1 MAFAVSPSATLGCVV
16 ALEPSLC
23 PLLVCLRA
31 GGAGGGSRVVSLWH
45 PLDEGTV
52 RVVDFV
58 LPAAVE
64 CWSGV
69 WDTRLGPQNPLGPL
83 GLSQAELWEGAAAL
97 GLSVG
102 SC

>member
-1 MAFAVSPSATLGCVV
+1 MPADPGHLVGVSAELQGVGGSLLCGFCCPPVPLFGM
-16 ALEPSLC
+16 ALEPWLC

-31 GGAGGGSRVVSLWH
+31 GDTGGGSRVVSLWH

-64 CWSGV
+64 CWSGTPKPPGTPWFV
-69 WDTRLGPQNPLGPL
+69 PG
-83 GLSQAELWEGAAAL
+83 
-97 GLSVG
+97 
-102 SC
+102 